1 MDERAGPPRLPQ
13 VPISIK
19 AIAPMTDKEQFET
32 ELIRMANSC
41 GQYTLLLT
49 DSLSL
54 THSLSVQ

>member
-41 GQYTLLLT
+41 GQCST
-49 DSLSL
+49 
-54 THSLSVQ
+54 TH